1 VPISGCTFVGN
12 AKVHVRSAVVI
23 RAHKAQAKGSVLIEN
38 IVFSNQWVTA
48 RDRHGGALWM
58 SPLFSIK
65 LINVVLASFARSF
78 RILGLYPKAP
88 SDTRPFRISI
98 SNCSFLEN
106 SFDILAHTKDPA
118 RVELSIENTI
128 FKSSQRTYKNVGLYI
143 IIRPLRLLNSSSA
156 VIKIKN
162 VTFESRPCN
171 VLCLSFK
178 GNKTLQIQSSVFR
191 NGICFQR
198 YVWKGDIYE
207 TSTGAITVL
216 TPRDKVVSTGCVKR
230 ATRKETHPEWSY
242 RTHTLFEDNIFEGN
256 LGLIAGP
263 VHVTNGYTTFQRCSF
278 RNNFAIEHSGH
289 VYSAYGTGQVDFK
302 DCFFSATKKNIT
314 INDTTF
320 YKTTFFLSES
330 RGPIYLQNTTMLSS
344 AAETYS
350 YPVLEISNGSFV
362 YMDDNT
368 TIQCEIGNKLELDN
382 ATHFVYTGQNKSF
395 CRINIT
401 VLKYSCNLCG
411 PGFYS
416 MQKGVSRGVVVNNT
430 VRQVSTMPIRCYL
443 YKTEYSC

>member
-1 VPISGCTFVGN
+1 MLISGCTFVGN
-12 AKVHVRSAVVI
+12 AKVHVISAVVI

-78 RILGLYPKAP
+78 RILGLYPQAP

-118 RVELSIENTI
+118 RVELSIKNTI
-128 FKSSQRTYKNVGLYI
+128 FKSSQRIDKNVGLYI

-207 TSTGAITVL
+207 TSTGTITVL

-263 VHVTNGYTTFQRCSF
+263 VHVTNGYTTFQRCTF

-302 DCFFSATKKNIT
+302 DCFFSATKNNIM

-320 YKTTFFLSES
+320 YKTTFLLSES
-330 RGPIYLQNTTMLSS
+330 RGPINLQNTTMLSS

-368 TIQCEIGNKLELDN
+368 TIQC
-382 ATHFVYTGQNKSF
+382 
-395 CRINIT
+395 
-401 VLKYSCNLCG
+401 
-411 PGFYS
+411 
-416 MQKGVSRGVVVNNT
+416 
-430 VRQVSTMPIRCYL
+430 
-443 YKTEYSC
+443 